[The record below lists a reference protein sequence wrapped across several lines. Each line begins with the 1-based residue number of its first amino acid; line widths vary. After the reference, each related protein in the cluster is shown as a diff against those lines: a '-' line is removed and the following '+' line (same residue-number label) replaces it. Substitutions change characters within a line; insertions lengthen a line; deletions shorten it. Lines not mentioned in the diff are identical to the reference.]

1 MLPLHA
7 FPLSCTSTALPT
19 AQQQAIEAL
28 WSSLSPAE
36 TQTRGER
43 LWAAGYGAPDPAP
56 QSAVL
61 WPLDDEVCNPHASE
75 AATPCTRGCNPMHQR
90 LQPSASQVCGENDAT
105 APRPDDTNASLKL
118 SSPVLLLHRRGD
130 FVRSVCVNALNPR
143 QLAVSLGRGVQQVE
157 LAAAAPGTLMPGSPG
172 SDKVS
177 ARPAT
182 QWTTWGDGLRNAA
195 ALRNP
200 LLSAAGD
207 AQLSAQLSS
216 GSDLTAH
223 CLCSHPNLPLYLA
236 GGDGIVQCW
245 QFGHSS
251 QGRGLQD
258 HLRAQYRL
266 PSGRPLR
273 WLSMAARRHNGSGAP
288 IPSTQPL

>member
-1 MLPLHA
+1 
-7 FPLSCTSTALPT
+7 
-19 AQQQAIEAL
+19 
-28 WSSLSPAE
+28 
-36 TQTRGER
+36 
-43 LWAAGYGAPDPAP
+43 
-56 QSAVL
+56 
-61 WPLDDEVCNPHASE
+61 
-75 AATPCTRGCNPMHQR
+75 MHQR
-90 LQPSASQVCGENDAT
+90 LQTYAPQVCGEDDAT
-105 APRPDDTNASLKL
+105 APRPDSTNALLQL

-143 QLAVSLGRGVQQVE
+143 QLAVSLGRSVQQVE
-157 LAAAAPGTLMPGSPG
+157 LAAASRDTLMPGSLG

-200 LLSAAGD
+200 LLPASAAAGD

-216 GSDLTAH
+216 GSDLTAR
-223 CLCSHPNLPLYLA
+223 CLCSHPKLPLYLA
-236 GGDGIVQCW
+236 GGDGVVQCW
-245 QFGHSS
+245 QFGHSI

-273 WLSMAARRHNGSGAP
+273 WLSMAARRSDGSGVP
-288 IPSTQPL
+288 IPPTQPPSGPGARPLTPDRRSSRSGACVGAVAARLRTSAPPLLRALSNC